1 MFHTSI
7 KTCLVFIAIQF
18 IVVATSAQP
27 FTIDDVP
34 LSWKNF
40 KVRKDFNN
48 HPYAAKIYTD
58 PTLKTKQSK
67 KNGTT
72 YQHFSWG
79 IEFKRSWVKAK
90 FMDEAPD
97 SVKRSLLNHE
107 KGHLLI
113 HMIGLKKVQ
122 NSFKNFTFSKRF
134 KVELDSIY
142 KVHLGNIPADNERY
156 DEETNHMLIVEKQ
169 KEWIDKLL
177 AELNALYIDE
187 KKLQLKFEAEVPV
200 IY

>member
-1 MFHTSI
+1 MLTAMQI
-7 KTCLVFIAIQF
+7 GVIA
-18 IVVATSAQP
+18 VGAQP
-27 FTIDDVP
+27 FTIDDIP
-34 LSWKNF
+34 LSWKDF

-58 PTLKTKQSK
+58 PTFETKRIK
-67 KNGTT
+67 RNGTT
-72 YQHFSWG
+72 YQHFSWE

-122 NSFKNFTFSKRF
+122 NSIDNFTFSKKIRA
-134 KVELDSIY
+134 ELDSIY
-142 KVHLGNIPADNERY
+142 KAHLGNLQADNERY
-156 DEETNHMLIVEKQ
+156 DEETNHSAIAEKQ

-187 KKLQLKFEAEVPV
+187 KKLQLKFEAEAPV
-200 IY
+200 SY